1 MIRIPTTISTTV
13 LTIRNL
19 NGYNHLISNGP
30 CIQCVRWKKKPI
42 WLPTAKTKIF
52 RVPVKPVIPKEE
64 YEELKCLS
72 NYYRTYMKSLKSYFC
87 KENRIVNIQNQQI
100 TQTKLWNEDFLKCWE
115 VNDEWNKQIAL
126 EREQRLAKEREV
138 RKNDILSRLAAKEE
152 RMLNLQAKVDE
163 EIRIAKEEAKTFITR
178 DNIDEAIEH
187 ALKTIVDPNA
197 AIALDGSFHTKD
209 YTIPTETTSNS
220 EDTV

>member
-1 MIRIPTTISTTV
+1 MIRIPTTMSTTV

-42 WLPTAKTKIF
+42 WLPTAKTKVF
-52 RVPVKPVIPKEE
+52 RIPVKPVIPKEE

-87 KENRIVNIQNQQI
+87 KQDNIATMQNQQI
-100 TQTKLWNEDFLKCWE
+100 VQTKLFDEDFLKCCE

-126 EREQRLAKEREV
+126 EREQRLAKEREA
-138 RKNDILSRLAAKEE
+138 RENDILSRLAAKEE

-163 EIRIAKEEAKTFITR
+163 EIRTAKEEAKTFITR

-197 AIALDGSFHTKD
+197 AIALDGSFYIKD
-209 YTIPTETTSNS
+209 YTKPTETSNCS
-220 EDTV
+220 ETTV